1 MNSEVI
7 KEKLNNILEARTKE
21 EIKNAVKDLFTTY
34 PDQIEK
40 EQSVLLARAKIQ
52 MLDDLKARKEV
63 IVELLANSEH
73 VYPLNSLLL
82 LKPSDKE
89 RVLKLIDVIND
100 VSYIYKTANV
110 IPALQYILLY
120 QGNIVRDVL
129 DTPLYDGLSIILSR
143 ETAKEY
149 RGFIKKVSKLTY
161 TDEKVVSISSIINKI
176 QHIKNESISLL
187 SPRILY
193 DKVACV

>member
-1 MNSEVI
+1 ENQVYKNLSRILSNMNSEII

-40 EQSVLLARAKIQ
+40 EQSVLLAKAKIQ

-73 VYPLNSLLL
+73 VFPLNSLLS
-82 LKPSDKE
+82 LKPSDEE
-89 RVLKLIDVIND
+89 RVLNLIDVIND

-120 QGNIVRDVL
+120 QGNIVRDGL
-129 DTPLYDGLSIILSR
+129 DTPLYDGLSIISSR
-143 ETAKEY
+143 EIAKEY
-149 RGFIKKVSKLTY
+149 REFIKKVSKLTY
-161 TDEKVVSISSIINKI
+161 TDEKVVSISSIINKF
-176 QHIKNESISLL
+176 NT
-187 SPRILY
+187 
-193 DKVACV
+193 

>member
-1 MNSEVI
+1 MNSEI
-7 KEKLNNILEARTKE
+7 IRKKLNNILEARTKE

-40 EQSVLLARAKIQ
+40 EQSVLLAKAKIQ

-73 VYPLNSLLL
+73 VFPLNSLLS

-120 QGNIVRDVL
+120 QGNIVRNVL
-129 DTPLYDGLSIILSR
+129 DTPLYDGLSIISSR
-143 ETAKEY
+143 EIAKEY
-149 RGFIKKVSKLTY
+149 IEFIKKVSKLTH
-161 TDEKVVSISSIINKI
+161 TNEKVVSISSIIKF
-176 QHIKNESISLL
+176 QYPVL
-187 SPRILY
+187 
-193 DKVACV
+193 